1 MREALLM
8 PDMSSEDKTPYFA
21 PLNDTN
27 FHEWSIRIE
36 AHLIR
41 KDLWGT
47 VTCET
52 DTDGK
57 TDADIEVIWTDWR
70 KKRSAK
76 KITEAYAEIVLRV
89 EDSQLVHMRSKDP
102 EVIWDTLAQVH
113 RARGL
118 ATRLALRRKFLT
130 SVKGAE
136 ESMSAWVGRVK
147 SMSFR
152 LEDIGVDVS
161 DEDTILA
168 LTMGLDKSYDSFII
182 SLDTTSP
189 DQLTLDYVVSRM
201 LNEEVRRTN
210 VEIQGVVMK
219 AKGGEKGEVRVKKED
234 NIAMAAAQKDG
245 PMMCWRCGK
254 TGHVKAF
261 CTEKPV
267 RGPGSGEANVALAA
281 VGIDSDE
288 EYLTQI
294 SDSDK

>member
-1 MREALLM
+1 M
-8 PDMSSEDKTPYFA
+8 PDMSSEDKTPHFA
-21 PLNDTN
+21 LLNDTN
-27 FHEWSIRIE
+27 FHEWSICIE
-36 AHLIR
+36 AHLIQ

-89 EDSQLVHMRSKDP
+89 EDSQLVHMCSKDP
-102 EVIWDTLAQVH
+102 EIIWDRLAQVH
-113 RARGL
+113 CALGL
-118 ATRLALRRKFLT
+118 ATRLVLHRRFLT
-130 SVKGAE
+130 SVKGVE
-136 ESMSAWVGRVK
+136 ESMSAWVGHVK

-152 LEDIGVDVS
+152 LEDIAVDVS

-189 DQLTLDYVVSRM
+189 DQLTLDYVISCM
-201 LNEEVRRTN
+201 LNEEVRCTN
-210 VEIQGVVMK
+210 VEIQGVVIK

-234 NIAMAAAQKDG
+234 NFVMVAAQKDS
-245 PMMCWRCGK
+245 PMTCWCCRK
-254 TGHVKAF
+254 MGHVKAF
-261 CTEKPV
+261 CTEKP
-267 RGPGSGEANVALAA
+267 L
-281 VGIDSDE
+281 
-288 EYLTQI
+288 
-294 SDSDK
+294 